1 MEILDLDDS
10 MVGYIVFFCLDLVR
24 KIFFNVGSWC
34 LIRYKEYLF
43 LDNKIN
49 KFCKEECFE
58 LKKKKSLKFF
68 SIKFEYFDWI
78 RFKYFLRYFIDIFI

>member
-1 MEILDLDDS
+1 MEGGYFMEILDLDDS

-24 KIFFNVGSWC
+24 KSFFNVGSWC

-58 LKKKKSLKFF
+58 LKKKKRSLKFF
-68 SIKFEYFDWI
+68 SMYKVWI
-78 RFKYFLRYFIDIFI
+78 FWLD